1 MAGST
6 GQGTSAALSSGGSI
20 NCLRSLTLPEWS
32 MEEIESSCLSDTGF
46 GKKIVSDL
54 VDAGSVSMTM
64 VFELED
70 SPMTP
75 DGAEDT
81 LTITFPIPPGG
92 SSGATLAGT
101 GFISSCTLPE
111 VTIGGLLE
119 QTVVFTFNGI
129 TGPTWTAAVVS

>member
-6 GQGTSAALSSGGSI
+6 GQGTSVAFTTAGAVA
-20 NCLRSLTLPEWS
+20 CLRSLTLPEWS

-46 GKKIVSDL
+46 GKKIVGDL
-54 VDAGSVSMTM
+54 VDAGNVSMTM
-64 VFELED
+64 VFELDD

-75 DGAEDT
+75 DGVNDT
-81 LTITFPIPPGG
+81 LTITFPTPPAGAT
-92 SSGATLAGT
+92 GATLSGT

-119 QTVVFTFNGI
+119 QTVVFTFDGE
-129 TGPTWTAAVVS
+129 TGPTWTAAT

>member
-6 GQGTSAALSSGGSI
+6 GQGTSVAFTTAGAVA
-20 NCLRSLTLPEWS
+20 CLRSLTLPEWS

-46 GKKIVSDL
+46 GKKIVGDL

-64 VFELED
+64 VFELTD

-75 DGAEDT
+75 DGVNDT
-81 LTITFPIPPGG
+81 LTITFPTPPAGAT
-92 SSGATLAGT
+92 GATLSGT
-101 GFISSCTLPE
+101 GFISSCSLPE

-119 QTVVFTFNGI
+119 QTVVFVFDGE
-129 TGPTWTAAVVS
+129 TGPTWTAST

>member
-6 GQGTSAALSSGGSI
+6 GQGTSVAFTTAGAVA
-20 NCLRSLTLPEWS
+20 CLRSLTLPEWS

-46 GKKIVSDL
+46 GKKIVGDL
-54 VDAGSVSMTM
+54 VDAGNVSMTM
-64 VFELED
+64 VFELTD

-75 DGAEDT
+75 DGVNDT
-81 LTITFPIPPGG
+81 LTITFPTPPAG
-92 SSGATLAGT
+92 STGATLSGT

-119 QTVVFTFNGI
+119 QTVVFTFDGE
-129 TGPTWTAAVVS
+129 TGPTWTAAT